1 MIQVKDNPNLVR
13 DERSNSILNTN
24 LDELKKFKENRN
36 ENLKLSIEV
45 NELKSEILDLKSL
58 LNQVLSKL

>member
-24 LDELKKFKENRN
+24 LDEMLKFKNNRN
-36 ENLKLSIEV
+36 ENSKLSIEV
-45 NELKSEILDLKSL
+45 NELKSEISDLKSL

>member
-45 NELKSEILDLKSL
+45 NELKSEISDLKSL